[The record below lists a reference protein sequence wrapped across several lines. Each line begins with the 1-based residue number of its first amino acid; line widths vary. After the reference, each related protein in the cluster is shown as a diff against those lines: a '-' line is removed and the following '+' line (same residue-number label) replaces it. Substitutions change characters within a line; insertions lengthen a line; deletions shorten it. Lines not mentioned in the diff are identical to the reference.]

1 MQLPQFHILLSVR
14 FLFGYCLCQSRCLF
28 SQKSCRGDCMSVED
42 GGYIYIYM
50 KREGRKVN
58 KNALFYE
65 LVLHSDTSSKK
76 MCLIYNLLESNL
88 YMTHLLLILEIWWIW
103 ECFCVSCT
111 KDWVVWNYVLFN
123 SLLRPFKCSVCSFLI
138 SRNSR

>member
-1 MQLPQFHILLSVR
+1 
-14 FLFGYCLCQSRCLF
+14 
-28 SQKSCRGDCMSVED
+28 
-42 GGYIYIYM
+42 
-50 KREGRKVN
+50 
-58 KNALFYE
+58 
-65 LVLHSDTSSKK
+65 

-88 YMTHLLLILEIWWIW
+88 YMTHHLLLILEIWWIW

-138 SRNSR
+138 SRNSRWHSVILEDLIVLFSYNEFWIYIIQAMVLCTITHITHTNQEKAGIGGQWKAHHKVKLHGLILLGQNSKKNVQNSF

>member
-1 MQLPQFHILLSVR
+1 
-14 FLFGYCLCQSRCLF
+14 
-28 SQKSCRGDCMSVED
+28 
-42 GGYIYIYM
+42 M

-88 YMTHLLLILEIWWIW
+88 YMTHLLLILEIWWIC

-111 KDWVVWNYVLFN
+111 KDWVVRNYVLFN